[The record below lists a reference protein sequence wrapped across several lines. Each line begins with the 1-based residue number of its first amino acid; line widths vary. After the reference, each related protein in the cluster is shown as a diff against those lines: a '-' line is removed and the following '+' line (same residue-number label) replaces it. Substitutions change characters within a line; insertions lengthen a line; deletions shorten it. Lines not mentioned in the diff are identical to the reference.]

1 MQSASR
7 TRPGRRSVRP
17 PKARRSRQ
25 RRVSNGRSRRRRQ
38 YHRGLLAFRGPDRA
52 ATRRSRA
59 PVRRV
64 LLRTGRA
71 NPSPGRQRIGGLRHP
86 RGNRR
91 YPRRQ
96 RRPQHAESRR
106 LLRRNLLLA
115 RRGTGCRHR
124 GGNAHTVSCPAGRPT
139 RGISNPASA
148 DHVSPATGGG
158 AQAQKHNQVAQL
170 AQKPFPPGRYRLVV
184 VGSGPGGLQLSY
196 SLSRVG
202 IEHAVLS
209 EDPAPGGM
217 FRRWPVFQRMLSWTK
232 PFTGVE
238 HTSRAYER
246 YDWNS
251 LLADDE
257 RHRAVMAALMDGT
270 SYFPSRPEMQKG
282 LEAFAERTGIR
293 VRHETRWESTRQDG
307 ADFVLTTS
315 EGEYRAPVVVFAV
328 GVAQP
333 YKPPT
338 PGLEQVPHYG
348 DFRPVETY
356 KDRRVFIVGKQ
367 NSGFEIATG
376 FLPWARQ
383 LVLASPSPTKLSVN
397 THTLVGVRARYVQ
410 PYEDAALAGGVIIL
424 DTTIEEVLKDGAG
437 YLVRTRN
444 AAGEELSV
452 PADDVIAATGF
463 VTPLRDLPALG
474 VATFGQSRLPAQ
486 TPFWRSASVP
496 GIFFAGTIT
505 QGAAGLKKHGIP
517 SNSGAVQGYR
527 YNARVLA
534 AHLAERRFGMRLPRR
549 QLDAKEVIP
558 RLLAEASHGPELWH
572 QRSYLARVLL
582 VDPDHGIVD
591 EGIVPLAHFVD
602 SAGPDGV
609 AG

>member
-1 MQSASR
+1 
-7 TRPGRRSVRP
+7 V
-17 PKARRSRQ
+17 
-25 RRVSNGRSRRRRQ
+25 
-38 YHRGLLAFRGPDRA
+38 
-52 ATRRSRA
+52 
-59 PVRRV
+59 
-64 LLRTGRA
+64 
-71 NPSPGRQRIGGLRHP
+71 
-86 RGNRR
+86 
-91 YPRRQ
+91 
-96 RRPQHAESRR
+96 AE
-106 LLRRNLLLA
+106 
-115 RRGTGCRHR
+115 
-124 GGNAHTVSCPAGRPT
+124 
-139 RGISNPASA
+139 
-148 DHVSPATGGG
+148 
-158 AQAQKHNQVAQL
+158 L

-209 EDPAPGGM
+209 DDPAPGGM

-238 HTSRAYER
+238 RTSRAYER

-257 RHRAVMAALMDGT
+257 RHRGVMAALMDGT

-282 LEAFAERTGIR
+282 LEAFAESTGIR
-293 VRHETRWESTRQDG
+293 VRFGCRWESTRQDG

-338 PGLEQVPHYG
+338 PGLESVPHYG

-376 FLPWARQ
+376 LLPWAQQ

-410 PYEDAALAGGVIIL
+410 PYEDAALAGGVILL
-424 DTTIEEVLKDGAG
+424 DTTIEEVMKDGAG
-437 YLVRTRN
+437 YRVRTRN
-444 AAGEELSV
+444 AAGRELTIA
-452 PADDVIAATGF
+452 ADDVIAATGF
-463 VTPLRDLPALG
+463 VTPLRDLPTLG

-486 TPFWRSASVP
+486 TPFWESATRP
-496 GIFFAGTIT
+496 GIFFAGTIS

-534 AHLAERRFGMRLPRR
+534 RHLAETKFGVPATRER
-549 QLDAKEVIP
+549 LDAASIVP
-558 RLLAEASHGPELWH
+558 YLLDQVSNGPELWH
-572 QRSYLARVLL
+572 QRAYLARVINL
-582 VDPDHGIVD
+582 DRDAGITN
-591 EGIVPLAHFVD
+591 EGIVPLQHFLDSGGVD
-602 SAGPDGV
+602 AVAATLESNGQGNPYPVVYVRKDGAVTEHALAPDPLLDFSGREYQDELRSALEPVLSGAASP
-609 AG
+609 A